1 MSNSLY
7 DQLKAGTSAEDIA
20 AAFAKELN
28 DAEER
33 IRLEEEEA
41 KRQAQAQAE
50 AETLAQRKRADIM
63 SLLDSAICILSTYY
77 PSFGIKY
84 DDFSDEGLE
93 PLVDLTIALLDL
105 EAMKPAKRSFKIKN
119 YTKPTSDIIEDDT
132 CTATVPRA
140 VRGQRAETNPIDE
153 VCDPF
158 ADFFKAFG
166 L

>member
-7 DQLKAGTSAEDIA
+7 EQLKSGTSAEDIA
-20 AAFAKELN
+20 AAFTAELN
-28 DAEER
+28 KAEER
-33 IRLEEEEA
+33 VRVEREA
-41 KRQAQAQAE
+41 EAAKQAE
-50 AETLAQRKRADIM
+50 KATKVDDAVA
-63 SLLDSAICILSTYY
+63 LLCAIVDFVSRYY
-77 PSFGIKY
+77 PSLVP
-84 DDFSDEGLE
+84 EGAELSE
-93 PLVDLTIALLDL
+93 EDYRTLAKLLLLTLDL
-105 EAMKPAKRSFKIKN
+105 EAIKPAKRSFKIKN

-140 VRGQRAETNPIDE
+140 VRGQRAEANPIDE

>member
-7 DQLKAGTSAEDIA
+7 EQLKAGTSAEDIA

-41 KRQAQAQAE
+41 KRQVE
-50 AETLAQRKRADIM
+50 AETLAQNKREDIM

-84 DDFSDEGLE
+84 DDFSDEDLE

-105 EAMKPAKRSFKIKN
+105 EAIKPAKRSFKIKS
-119 YTKPTSDIIEDDT
+119 YTKPASDIIEDDT

>member
-7 DQLKAGTSAEDIA
+7 EQLKAGTSAEDIA
-20 AAFAKELN
+20 AAFARELN

-33 IRLEEEEA
+33 FRLEEEEA
-41 KRQAQAQAE
+41 KRQAE

-84 DDFSDEGLE
+84 DDFSGEDLE

-119 YTKPTSDIIEDDT
+119 YTKPTSDIIEDDS